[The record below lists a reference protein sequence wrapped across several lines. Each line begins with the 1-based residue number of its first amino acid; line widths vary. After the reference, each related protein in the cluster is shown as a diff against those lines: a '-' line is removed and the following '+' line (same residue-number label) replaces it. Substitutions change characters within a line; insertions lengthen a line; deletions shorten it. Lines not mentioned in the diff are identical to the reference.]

1 MKNKILIGITLFS
14 MFFGAGNLI
23 FPPFLG
29 AEAGTSG
36 WLAFVGLSFS
46 AVCFPILGVVAV
58 TLSGGA
64 DRMADRV
71 HPMFSV
77 VFISALYLAIGPC
90 LAIPRTSGTSFSMAV
105 QPFLPEGMPVGLV
118 QLIYSIIF
126 FTVAARIALH
136 PERLTEYLGK
146 RLTPILLTLIV
157 IIFVVSQIHPT
168 GSAAAPV
175 GMYASAPVI
184 YGFQYGYQTMD
195 ALAALTFGTVIA
207 LNIREQ
213 GITEEKAVVKETISA
228 GWIAGGCLI
237 LVYAMLNYV
246 GMLAGGAFTGMENGT
261 DVLLLTVHTLFGNAG
276 TLVLALVFL
285 IACFNTCVSLLS
297 CCGKYFNEL
306 FPQISFPHWVFLF
319 AGLSMLISNV
329 GLNTIL
335 KVSVP
340 VLNAIYPPALL
351 LIFLTCINR
360 WIKRYPKIYPWS
372 AFLCCASSITL
383 MLEQQGIL
391 VPLLLPLLRQMPGYT
406 GGFAW
411 FMPTIAG
418 ILVGLLHSA
427 VENKNI
433 ANH

>member
-1 MKNKILIGITLFS
+1 MKNKLLIGVTLFS

-29 AEAGTSG
+29 AEAGTAG
-36 WLAFVGLSFS
+36 WIAFVGLAFS

-58 TLSGGA
+58 TLCGGA

-71 HPMFSV
+71 HPLFSV
-77 VFISALYLAIGPC
+77 VFVSALYLAIGPC

-105 QPFLPEGMPVGLV
+105 QPFLPEGISVGLV
-118 QLIYSIIF
+118 QLLYSIVF
-126 FTVAARIALH
+126 FAAAARIALH

-157 IIFVVSQIHPT
+157 IIFAASLIHPV
-168 GSAAAPV
+168 GSAAAPT
-175 GMYASAPVI
+175 GLYASAPVI
-184 YGFQYGYQTMD
+184 HGFQYGYQTMD

-207 LNIREQ
+207 LNIRER

-228 GWIAGGCLI
+228 GWIAGVCLI

-261 DVLLLTVHTLFGNAG
+261 DVLLMTVHALFGNAG
-276 TLVLALVFL
+276 TIVLAAVFL

-297 CCGKYFNEL
+297 CCGKYFNGL

-335 KVSVP
+335 KISVP

-351 LIFLTCINR
+351 LIFLTCIGR
-360 WIKRYPKIYPWS
+360 WISKYPKIYPWS
-372 AFLCCASSITL
+372 AAFCCMSSITL
-383 MLEQQGIL
+383 MLEQQRIR
-391 VPLLLPLLRQMPGYT
+391 VPVLLPLLSRMPGYA

-411 FMPTIAG
+411 FLPTVVGIVIGWIASYFSKSRT
-418 ILVGLLHSA
+418 I
-427 VENKNI
+427 
-433 ANH
+433 

>member
-1 MKNKILIGITLFS
+1 
-14 MFFGAGNLI
+14 
-23 FPPFLG
+23 
-29 AEAGTSG
+29 
-36 WLAFVGLSFS
+36 
-46 AVCFPILGVVAV
+46 
-58 TLSGGA
+58 
-64 DRMADRV
+64 
-71 HPMFSV
+71 
-77 VFISALYLAIGPC
+77 
-90 LAIPRTSGTSFSMAV
+90 
-105 QPFLPEGMPVGLV
+105 
-118 QLIYSIIF
+118 
-126 FTVAARIALH
+126 
-136 PERLTEYLGK
+136 
-146 RLTPILLTLIV
+146 
-157 IIFVVSQIHPT
+157 
-168 GSAAAPV
+168 
-175 GMYASAPVI
+175 
-184 YGFQYGYQTMD
+184 
-195 ALAALTFGTVIA
+195 
-207 LNIREQ
+207 
-213 GITEEKAVVKETISA
+213 
-228 GWIAGGCLI
+228 
-237 LVYAMLNYV
+237 
-246 GMLAGGAFTGMENGT
+246 MLAGGAFTGMENGT
-261 DVLLLTVHTLFGNAG
+261 DVLLLTVHALFGNTG

-411 FMPTIAG
+411 FVPTIAG
-418 ILVGLLHSA
+418 ILVGW
-427 VENKNI
+427 I
-433 ANH
+433 ASYFNNSHTI

>member
-1 MKNKILIGITLFS
+1 
-14 MFFGAGNLI
+14 
-23 FPPFLG
+23 
-29 AEAGTSG
+29 
-36 WLAFVGLSFS
+36 
-46 AVCFPILGVVAV
+46 
-58 TLSGGA
+58 
-64 DRMADRV
+64 
-71 HPMFSV
+71 
-77 VFISALYLAIGPC
+77 
-90 LAIPRTSGTSFSMAV
+90 MAV

-118 QLIYSIIF
+118 QFIYSIIF

-157 IIFVVSQIHPT
+157 IIFVVSLIHPT

-184 YGFQYGYQTMD
+184 HGFQYGYPAAQGVLDGYQTMD

-276 TLVLALVFL
+276 TIVLALVFL

-335 KVSVP
+335 KISGVKCHLSTSIAADL
-340 VLNAIYPPALL
+340 LNLH
-351 LIFLTCINR
+351 
-360 WIKRYPKIYPWS
+360 KQVDQKIS
-372 AFLCCASSITL
+372 EDLSLVC
-383 MLEQQGIL
+383 
-391 VPLLLPLLRQMPGYT
+391 VPLLRKQYHAHAGAAGNPCSLTASIAASDARLYRRICMVCANDCRDSGWLDCILLQ
-406 GGFAW
+406 
-411 FMPTIAG
+411 
-418 ILVGLLHSA
+418 
-427 VENKNI
+427 
-433 ANH
+433 